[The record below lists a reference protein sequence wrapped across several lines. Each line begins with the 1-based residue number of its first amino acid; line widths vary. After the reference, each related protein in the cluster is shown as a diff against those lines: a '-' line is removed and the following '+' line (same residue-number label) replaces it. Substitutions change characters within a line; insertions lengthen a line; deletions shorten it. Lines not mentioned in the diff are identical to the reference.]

1 MNLEHTELYII
12 MPDVWLLA
20 LWTRDSDWVLSQ
32 ANYKSGTMCIHIS
45 VYVYVHHACVYACT
59 FICIMTLFEMI
70 SSQSHTQT
78 SLTWVC
84 NPSNKQYLF
93 ILLAFPAVK
102 CVILLPQST
111 SSFSC
116 NCYCIRWWNSWALS
130 TKHIVPSDI
139 IKPNLSH
146 LVVIDRLM
154 YMIYSS
160 SSVQ

>member
-1 MNLEHTELYII
+1 

-20 LWTRDSDWVLSQ
+20 LWTHDSDECLVRQITSLDSWICHLVLCAS
-32 ANYKSGTMCIHIS
+32 TS
-45 VYVYVHHACVYACT
+45 VFTCMSIMHVCMHVYLYASWLCLKW
-59 FICIMTLFEMI
+59 FLLSPIPRLHGHEFVILQRNSI
-70 SSQSHTQT
+70 SSNS
-78 SLTWVC
+78 W
-84 NPSNKQYLF
+84 PF
-93 ILLAFPAVK
+93 
-102 CVILLPQST
+102 PQSNVWFYCLRVQRF
-111 SSFSC
+111 FSC